1 MKVQVAQNVIAAHLN
16 TVNYL
21 KRVLEQLADIE
32 KKIDVIN
39 KYDNLPNQESSQN
52 LVEQVNATNAKI
64 QVTSDL
70 YN

>member
-52 LVEQVNATNAKI
+52 LVEQVNTTNAKI